1 MRRAVRRWLYISI
14 GVVVLFIWLI
24 NHWVINNTYSYIYKS
39 WSLLPENNI
48 GLVLG
53 TSPYTGDGSPN
64 PQFYGRV
71 EAAAQL
77 YKLGKIRH
85 LLVSGANP
93 STRYD
98 EPKAMWK
105 ALIKLGVP
113 EAAITLDFAG
123 FHTFDS
129 VARAKLVFGVKRVTV
144 ITQRYHAYRAVFIGK
159 KLGLRIWAYVAPG
172 GKDLGLLSWTR
183 IREWLARVKAVLD
196 IYVLHAAPRFTGRA
210 EKIRVQA
217 AASTSEPA
225 PTSTGSAVNESF

>member
-1 MRRAVRRWLYISI
+1 MRRAVRRWLYVGI
-14 GVVVLFIWLI
+14 GIVVFLIWLI
-24 NHWVINNTYSYIYKS
+24 NHWVIDNTYSYIYKS
-39 WSLLPENNI
+39 WSLLPGNNI

-53 TSPYTGDGSPN
+53 TSPYTGDGNPN

-77 YKLGKIRH
+77 YELGKVRH

-93 STRYD
+93 SARYN
-98 EPKAMWK
+98 EPRAMWK

-113 EAAITLDFAG
+113 EGAITLDFAG

-159 KLGLRIWAYVAPG
+159 KLGLHIWAYVAPG
-172 GKDLGLLSWTR
+172 GKELGLLSWTR

-196 IYVLHAAPRFTGRA
+196 IYVLHASPRFTGRT
-210 EKIRVQA
+210 EKIRIQPT
-217 AASTSEPA
+217 ASSSGLP
-225 PTSTGSAVNESF
+225 PTSASSATGKSF